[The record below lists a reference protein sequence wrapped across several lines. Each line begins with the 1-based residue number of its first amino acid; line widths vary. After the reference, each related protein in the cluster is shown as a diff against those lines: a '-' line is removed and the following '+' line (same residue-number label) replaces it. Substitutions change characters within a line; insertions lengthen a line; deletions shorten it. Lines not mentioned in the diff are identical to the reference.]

1 MESSNAILN
10 NNTTYTNSIRAYFYT
25 NQDHPYKTYNMVI
38 VRYDDNWID
47 VTDRKSF
54 SVLINFVPEDFV
66 EYDFD
71 VVEATSSYLH
81 LKMFSNDYTVNFVS
95 ESSEANYGENV
106 LDYESA
112 LEHQNMQTSNTSETN
127 IIDSQ
132 ETNYSNN
139 QTNQMDFY
147 DEEYNSYNDVDGY
160 ESADGYD
167 SEGYYFRVK

>member
-1 MESSNAILN
+1 MESTNAILN
-10 NNTTYTNSIRAYFYT
+10 NNTTYTNSIRVYFYS
-25 NQDHPYKTYNMVI
+25 NQGHSYKTYNMVI

-66 EYDFD
+66 EYEFD
-71 VVEATSSYLH
+71 VIEATSSYLH

-95 ESSEANYGENV
+95 ESSEPNFDENV
-106 LDYESA
+106 LDYEPA
-112 LEHQNMQTSNTSETN
+112 LEYQNMQTSNTIETN

-139 QTNQMDFY
+139 QTNQMELY
-147 DEEYNSYNDVDGY
+147 DDEYNDTYDYDS
-160 ESADGYD
+160 EDGYD